1 MDFSQDFDPHWTRN
15 TVIFNHDKGIPNNF
29 RCIVVGSSGSGKT
42 YRVFNMLLRPGYLDY
57 DTLHIFSPTLYQDE
71 YKLLIAGFRNK
82 LNKEDIIQ
90 CFLNQDKVSSDP
102 EVVAREY
109 AKIMKE
115 EEKWHDIKVYTYATS
130 ATGDISQEA
139 PSSVALNTSSVAPN
153 TNTSA
158 SRNMNTRPLKLLPQ
172 PDELEKGRKHLI
184 VFDDCMTGSQ
194 KQIENYFIRG
204 RHNNCNVIYITQN
217 WFELPNRTI
226 RGNSN
231 LILLFPSIPQDRLKK
246 FYNEVVSPLCSTGFS
261 QISFVNYCY
270 EKWNENYNY
279 VTINKE
285 KKIVQ

>member
-15 TVIFNHDKGIPNNF
+15 NIKFNHDPSIPNNF

-42 YRVFNMLLRPGYLDY
+42 FRVFNMLLRPGYLDY

-71 YKLLIAGFRNK
+71 YKLLIAGFQNK

-90 CFLNQDKVSSDP
+90 CFLNQDQLSSDP
-102 EVVAREY
+102 EIVARQY
-109 AKIMKE
+109 ASAMDE
-115 EEKWHDIKVYTYATS
+115 NDKWHEIKVYTYSDPVIDSKA
-130 ATGDISQEA
+130 
-139 PSSVALNTSSVAPN
+139 
-153 TNTSA
+153 
-158 SRNMNTRPLKLLPQ
+158 KLLPQ

-226 RGNSN
+226 RGNCN
-231 LILLFPSIPQDRLKK
+231 LILLFPTIPQDRLKK
-246 FYNEVVSPLCSTGFS
+246 FYNEVVSPMQLGKS
-261 QISFVNYCY
+261 QIDFVNYCY
-270 EKWNENYNY
+270 EKWNEKYNY

-285 KKIVQ
+285 KRTVA